1 MDKDKLLEDQFNDDL
16 SDIPS
21 DCESIEDEHIE
32 SDSSDS
38 DIIPRKKDAYI
49 FYLKVILK

>member
-1 MDKDKLLEDQFNDDL
+1 MDKDKLFEDQFNDDL

-21 DCESIEDEHIE
+21 DCESIENEHIQ

-38 DIIPRKKDAYI
+38 DIIPMKKDAYVS
-49 FYLKVILK
+49 YLKMILK